1 MSGGGGGVF
10 DFADGGSY
18 LGGWEEGRAHGLGL
32 CKGPGGEGE
41 YAGSWERGF
50 ETLGVYITPRGSS
63 YMGQWSQGTRHG
75 LGAEKR
81 EGPGGPQRWSY
92 LGEWTQGHRGP
103 LGVREAISGA
113 RYEGSWSPLGQ
124 QHEYG
129 TEIYTDGGER
139 HCPLSNS
146 AGIDSERHCPLSNS
160 AGSDTGRLQTYI
172 GQWVNGKRH
181 GFGVRQS
188 APYRQATVLHSPR
201 RSSLNSVR
209 SDKGPETSKT
219 SKNSAPS
226 PAVAMPVA
234 QLNNNGR
241 AGQEV
246 EEPESIPSIPGV
258 NFQTL
263 RKTNQKKIENSE
275 ANNHNY
281 TQEPQSTID
290 PPLSP
295 KHSRPP
301 HSSLGAS
308 RAGFVLTQQLCARYQ
323 PAGGGARKEG
333 RPAGGGR
340 GGAAEKRH
348 FFSCKG
354 RSLSATVENQL
365 QQKAANGG
373 SKTGFF
379 LRRTSLL
386 SGLRLART
394 SESKNSLSS
403 KRSSLRSANEGEEEE
418 EGGKGRALLDS
429 EQALFL
435 VSDGSV
441 TEVYAGEWRLDKRSG
456 FGQSRRSDGLSYE
469 GAWLGNRRHGYGRTV
484 FPDGSCEEGKY
495 QGNELT
501 LGGPVDG
508 PGRAVT
514 RLILLRQRSKVKGKV
529 ERAVLEARGAALIA
543 RQREELARGTTS

>member
-41 YAGSWERGF
+41 YAGSWEHGF
-50 ETLGVYITPRGSS
+50 ETLGVYSTPRGSS
-63 YMGQWSQGTRHG
+63 YLGQWSQGTRHG

-81 EGPGGPQRWSY
+81 EGPGCPQRWSY

-103 LGVREAISGA
+103 LGVREAISGV
-113 RYEGSWSPLGQ
+113 RYEGSWSPSGQ
-124 QHEYG
+124 QNEYG
-129 TEIYTDGGER
+129 TETYTDGG
-139 HCPLSNS
+139 
-146 AGIDSERHCPLSNS
+146 
-160 AGSDTGRLQTYI
+160 TYI

-188 APYRQATVLHSPR
+188 APYREAAVLHSPR

-219 SKNSAPS
+219 SKNSVPS
-226 PAVAMPVA
+226 PAVATA
-234 QLNNNGR
+234 QLNNNGS
-241 AGQEV
+241 AGREL

-275 ANNHNY
+275 ANNHNH
-281 TQEPQSTID
+281 TQ
-290 PPLSP
+290 
-295 KHSRPP
+295 
-301 HSSLGAS
+301 
-308 RAGFVLTQQLCARYQ
+308 
-323 PAGGGARKEG
+323 
-333 RPAGGGR
+333 
-340 GGAAEKRH
+340 
-348 FFSCKG
+348 G
-354 RSLSATVENQL
+354 RSLSATAENQL
-365 QQKAANGG
+365 QQKEGNGRN
-373 SKTGFF
+373 KPGFF

-386 SGLRLART
+386 SGLRLARR

-403 KRSSLRSANEGEEEE
+403 KRSSLRSANEGEGEGE
-418 EGGKGRALLDS
+418 EGGGKERTLLDS
-429 EQALFL
+429 DRALFQ

-441 TEVYAGEWRLDKRSG
+441 TEVYSGEWRLDKRSG

-484 FPDGSCEEGKY
+484 FPDGRCEEGKY
-495 QGNELT
+495 RGNELT
-501 LGGPVDG
+501 LGGPADG
-508 PGRAVT
+508 HGRAVT

-543 RQREELARGTTS
+543 RQREELATAR

>member
-41 YAGSWERGF
+41 YAGSWEHGF
-50 ETLGVYITPRGSS
+50 ETLGVYSTPRGSS
-63 YMGQWSQGTRHG
+63 YLGQWSQGTRHG

-113 RYEGSWSPLGQ
+113 RYEGSWSPSGQ
-124 QHEYG
+124 QNEYG
-129 TEIYTDGGER
+129 TETYTDGG
-139 HCPLSNS
+139 
-146 AGIDSERHCPLSNS
+146 
-160 AGSDTGRLQTYI
+160 TYI

-188 APYRQATVLHSPR
+188 APYREAAVLHSPR

-226 PAVAMPVA
+226 PAVATPATTA
-234 QLNNNGR
+234 QLNNNGS
-241 AGQEV
+241 AGREL
-246 EEPESIPSIPGV
+246 EEPESIPGVPGE

-275 ANNHNY
+275 ANNHNH
-281 TQEPQSTID
+281 TQESKPNPRAT
-290 PPLSP
+290 PPSHRNTP
-295 KHSRPP
+295 VRPP
-301 HSSLGAS
+301 ASLGAS
-308 RAGFVLTQQLCARYQ
+308 RAGFVLTQQLCARSQ
-323 PAGGGARKEG
+323 PAGGGARKG
-333 RPAGGGR
+333 AGPADGGR
-340 GGAAEKRH
+340 GGAAEKDT
-348 FFSCKG
+348 FSRKG
-354 RSLSATVENQL
+354 RSLSATAENQL
-365 QQKAANGG
+365 QQKAGNGG
-373 SKTGFF
+373 NKPGFF

-386 SGLRLART
+386 SGLRLARR

-403 KRSSLRSANEGEEEE
+403 KRSSLRSANEGEGEGEE
-418 EGGKGRALLDS
+418 EGGKERSLLDS
-429 EQALFL
+429 DQALFQ

-441 TEVYAGEWRLDKRSG
+441 TEVYSGEWRLDKRSG

-484 FPDGSCEEGKY
+484 FPDGRVEEGKY
-495 QGNELT
+495 RGERADAGGSRGRARPGRDQADSAEAEEQGEGGRWRGPCWRP
-501 LGGPVDG
+501 GGP
-508 PGRAVT
+508 R
-514 RLILLRQRSKVKGKV
+514 
-529 ERAVLEARGAALIA
+529 
-543 RQREELARGTTS
+543 